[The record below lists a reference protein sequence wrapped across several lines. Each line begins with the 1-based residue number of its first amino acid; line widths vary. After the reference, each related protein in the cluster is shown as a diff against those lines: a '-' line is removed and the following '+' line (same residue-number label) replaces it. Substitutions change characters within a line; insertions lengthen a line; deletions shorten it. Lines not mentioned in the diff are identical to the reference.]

1 MYAGFISPKRVVIL
15 TGIHER
21 RDVAAYK
28 MIEHYLPDETFPS
41 IEEILEFEGYNG
53 PDGLNSKIG
62 LRPKGSEP
70 DAKDDNN
77 PSHLYDPLTDTGEVP
92 MHIQS
97 HFDGLVQCLVSG
109 DRVRASF
116 EAAWLAHYVGDGL
129 TPAHHF
135 PLETKIAEAAAK
147 AKRDLNEGHFSH
159 FAGQLVKQWEIW
171 GFKGHMSTHQNFE
184 LGIAF
189 ALLVFPIK
197 AHFDD
202 HLLGRAR
209 SLGPVEFFKTEARDV
224 AELRLY
230 ENFYKVGW
238 TADLAQT
245 IKKILAPH
253 VARTIGII
261 WLLAL
266 LEAGQQLAAPSAEA
280 VAATETAE

>member
-1 MYAGFISPKRVVIL
+1 MYAGFISPKRVVKK
-15 TGIHER
+15 TGIHQR
-21 RDVAAYK
+21 LDVAAYK
-28 MIEHYLPDETFPS
+28 MIAHYLPDETFPT
-41 IEEILEFEGYNG
+41 ITEILAFEGYNG

-62 LRPKGSEP
+62 LKPKGSDP
-70 DAKDDNN
+70 DAPDTHN

-92 MHIQS
+92 MHIQN
-97 HFDGLVQCLVSG
+97 HFNGLVHCLVTG
-109 DRVRASF
+109 DKVRSAF

-135 PLETKIAEAAAK
+135 PLEEKIAEAAAK
-147 AKRDLNEGHFSH
+147 AKPDLTAGR
-159 FAGQLVKQWEIW
+159 FARFTAQLQKQWAIW
-171 GFKGHMSTHQNFE
+171 GAKGHMSTHQSFE

-189 ALLVFPIK
+189 ALIAFPIK
-197 AHFDD
+197 PHFDD

-209 SLGPVEFFKTEARDV
+209 ALGPVEFFKSEARDV

-238 TADLAQT
+238 TADIAQT
-245 IKKILAPH
+245 IKKILAPQ

-266 LEAGQQLAAPSAEA
+266 LEAGQQLASPEA
-280 VAATETAE
+280 AQEAAA